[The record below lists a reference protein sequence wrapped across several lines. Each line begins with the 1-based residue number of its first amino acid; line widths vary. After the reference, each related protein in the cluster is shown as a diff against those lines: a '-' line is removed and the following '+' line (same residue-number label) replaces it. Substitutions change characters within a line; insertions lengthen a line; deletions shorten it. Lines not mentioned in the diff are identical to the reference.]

1 MAMGHEPSMMSKV
14 SNIVDVYVGARL
26 RMRRTM
32 LGMSQSRLGELLG
45 VTFQQIQKYE
55 KGSNRIS
62 ASRLQHTARVL
73 EVSPGYFFEGAPAD
87 SAEPGFAEES
97 PQSYVVD
104 FLASTEG
111 LQLNRAFLRVRDPK
125 VRRRIVDLVMSLA
138 SPEGESP
145 NENGDG
151 SCRSVNRTNPPK
163 WLDAPN
169 GRCQKPRRCGQLA
182 DSKNHGDSAPAGDRQ
197 YGSSKLRVHQ

>member
-1 MAMGHEPSMMSKV
+1 LRTLRDKGDRLMVKT

-32 LGMSQSRLGELLG
+32 LGMSQSKLGELLG
-45 VTFQQIQKYE
+45 VTFQQVQKYE

-73 EVSPGYFFEGAPAD
+73 EVTPGYFFEGAPAQAAD
-87 SAEPGFAEES
+87 GGLAEPS

-111 LQLNRAFLRVRDPK
+111 LQLNRAFMRVRDPK
-125 VRRRIVDLVMSLA
+125 VRRRIVDLVVSLA
-138 SPEGESP
+138 SDDEDSSGSP
-145 NENGDG
+145 V
-151 SCRSVNRTNPPK
+151 R
-163 WLDAPN
+163 
-169 GRCQKPRRCGQLA
+169 
-182 DSKNHGDSAPAGDRQ
+182 
-197 YGSSKLRVHQ
+197 

>member
-1 MAMGHEPSMMSKV
+1 LMSKS

-45 VTFQQIQKYE
+45 VTFQQVQKYE

-73 EVSPGYFFEGAPAD
+73 EVPPGYFFEGAPAQ
-87 SAEPGFAEES
+87 SAELGFAEAA
-97 PQSYVVD
+97 PQQSYVVD

-111 LQLNRAFLRVRDPK
+111 LQLNRAFLRVRDPR
-125 VRRRIVDLVMSLA
+125 VRRRIVDLVISLA
-138 SPEGESP
+138 AADDDSDIS
-145 NENGDG
+145 
-151 SCRSVNRTNPPK
+151 SVR
-163 WLDAPN
+163 
-169 GRCQKPRRCGQLA
+169 
-182 DSKNHGDSAPAGDRQ
+182 
-197 YGSSKLRVHQ
+197 

>member
-1 MAMGHEPSMMSKV
+1 
-14 SNIVDVYVGARL
+14 
-26 RMRRTM
+26 
-32 LGMSQSRLGELLG
+32 MSQSRLGELLG

-97 PQSYVVD
+97 SQSYVVD

-111 LQLNRAFLRVRDPK
+111 LQLNRAFLRVRDQK
-125 VRRRIVDLVMSLA
+125 VRRRIVDLVIALA
-138 SPEGESP
+138 SPQDESVDEP
-145 NENGDG
+145 
-151 SCRSVNRTNPPK
+151 SVR
-163 WLDAPN
+163 
-169 GRCQKPRRCGQLA
+169 
-182 DSKNHGDSAPAGDRQ
+182 
-197 YGSSKLRVHQ
+197 

>member
-1 MAMGHEPSMMSKV
+1 MAKA
-14 SNIVDVYVGARL
+14 SNMVDIYVGARL

-32 LGMSQSRLGELLG
+32 LGMSQSKLGELLG

-73 EVSPGYFFEGAPAD
+73 DVSPSFFFEGAPAQ
-87 SAEPGFAEES
+87 AVEGGFAEDTQ
-97 PQSYVVD
+97 QSYVVD

-125 VRRRIVDLVMSLA
+125 VRRRIVDLVVSLA
-138 SPEGESP
+138 SSEDAAVASSEKSQDSP
-145 NENGDG
+145 V
-151 SCRSVNRTNPPK
+151 R
-163 WLDAPN
+163 
-169 GRCQKPRRCGQLA
+169 
-182 DSKNHGDSAPAGDRQ
+182 
-197 YGSSKLRVHQ
+197 

>member
-1 MAMGHEPSMMSKV
+1 VDTLVGR
-14 SNIVDVYVGARL
+14 NIRICRL
-26 RMRRTM
+26 QRGLTQTA
-32 LGMSQSRLGELLG
+32 LGDHLG

-87 SAEPGFAEES
+87 SSEPGFAEES
-97 PQSYVVD
+97 SQSYVVD

-125 VRRRIVDLVMSLA
+125 VRRRIVDLVIALA
-138 SPEGESP
+138 SPQDESVDNP
-145 NENGDG
+145 
-151 SCRSVNRTNPPK
+151 SVR
-163 WLDAPN
+163 
-169 GRCQKPRRCGQLA
+169 
-182 DSKNHGDSAPAGDRQ
+182 
-197 YGSSKLRVHQ
+197 

>member
-1 MAMGHEPSMMSKV
+1 MAKA
-14 SNIVDVYVGARL
+14 SNMVDVYVGARL

-32 LGMSQSRLGELLG
+32 VGMSQSKLGELLG

-62 ASRLQHTARVL
+62 ASRLQQTARAL
-73 EVSPGYFFEGAPAD
+73 EVSPSYFFEGAPAQTNG
-87 SAEPGFAEES
+87 GFAEES

-125 VRRRIVDLVMSLA
+125 VRRRIVDLVISLA
-138 SPEGESP
+138 SAED
-145 NENGDG
+145 ENGD
-151 SCRSVNRTNPPK
+151 SSSVR
-163 WLDAPN
+163 
-169 GRCQKPRRCGQLA
+169 
-182 DSKNHGDSAPAGDRQ
+182 
-197 YGSSKLRVHQ
+197 

>member
-1 MAMGHEPSMMSKV
+1 LRAIRASGINIPQGQLFQRKAADIAQGTRGRELMSKS

-32 LGMSQSRLGELLG
+32 LGMSQSKLGQLLG

-73 EVSPGYFFEGAPAD
+73 DVSPAYFFEGAPAQ
-87 SAEPGFAEES
+87 SAEPGLAEEPS
-97 PQSYVVD
+97 QSYVVD

-125 VRRRIVDLVMSLA
+125 VRRRIVDLVISLA
-138 SPEGESP
+138 SADDE
-145 NENGDG
+145 DG
-151 SCRSVNRTNPPK
+151 
-163 WLDAPN
+163 
-169 GRCQKPRRCGQLA
+169 G
-182 DSKNHGDSAPAGDRQ
+182 
-197 YGSSKLRVHQ
+197 GSSVR

>member
-1 MAMGHEPSMMSKV
+1 LVQRKAADIARGTPGGASELMSKS

-32 LGMSQSRLGELLG
+32 LGMSQSKLGQLLG
-45 VTFQQIQKYE
+45 VTFQQVQKYE

-73 EVSPGYFFEGAPAD
+73 DVSPAYFFEGAPAQ
-87 SAEPGFAEES
+87 SAEPGLAEE
-97 PQSYVVD
+97 PTQSYVVD

-125 VRRRIVDLVMSLA
+125 VRRRIVDLVISLA
-138 SPEGESP
+138 SADDE
-145 NENGDG
+145 DG
-151 SCRSVNRTNPPK
+151 GGPSVR
-163 WLDAPN
+163 
-169 GRCQKPRRCGQLA
+169 
-182 DSKNHGDSAPAGDRQ
+182 
-197 YGSSKLRVHQ
+197 

>member
-1 MAMGHEPSMMSKV
+1 MRATGHRLMVKT

-32 LGMSQSRLGELLG
+32 LGMSQSKLGELLG

-62 ASRLQHTARVL
+62 ASRLQNTARVL
-73 EVSPGYFFEGAPAD
+73 EVTPGYFFEGAPAQA
-87 SAEPGFAEES
+87 AEGGFAEPS

-111 LQLNRAFLRVRDPK
+111 LQLNRAFMRVRDPK
-125 VRRRIVDLVMSLA
+125 VRRRIVDLVVSLA
-138 SPEGESP
+138 TPEDEDSSG
-145 NENGDG
+145 
-151 SCRSVNRTNPPK
+151 VNT
-163 WLDAPN
+163 A
-169 GRCQKPRRCGQLA
+169 
-182 DSKNHGDSAPAGDRQ
+182 
-197 YGSSKLRVHQ
+197 

>member
-1 MAMGHEPSMMSKV
+1 
-14 SNIVDVYVGARL
+14 
-26 RMRRTM
+26 
-32 LGMSQSRLGELLG
+32 

-87 SAEPGFAEES
+87 SAEPGFAEDS

-138 SPEGESP
+138 TDEEADPSGA
-145 NENGDG
+145 GDG
-151 SCRSVNRTNPPK
+151 
-163 WLDAPN
+163 
-169 GRCQKPRRCGQLA
+169 A
-182 DSKNHGDSAPAGDRQ
+182 DSVVR
-197 YGSSKLRVHQ
+197 